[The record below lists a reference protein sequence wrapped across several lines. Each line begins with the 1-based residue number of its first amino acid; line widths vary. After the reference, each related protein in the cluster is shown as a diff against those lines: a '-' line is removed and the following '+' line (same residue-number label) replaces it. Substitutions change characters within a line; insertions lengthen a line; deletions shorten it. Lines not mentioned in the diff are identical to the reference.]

1 MRMQVAVLLGCLC
14 VMAER
19 GVCATSFLS
28 YTGNLA
34 NPEDVFET
42 TFSISVTSNIEI
54 LTWSFGGGTDRA
66 GSVIAPGGFD
76 PLVALFS
83 GPPATASIVTIAGN
97 PAADADTLSNPP
109 ISYTGNCPPAGM
121 VTIGTGT
128 GNAVCGDDHMQVLGL
143 AAGTYTLVLTDANY
157 VPFAVNPGPP
167 LSTLLSDGF
176 VDLTGG
182 VFQTCNTTG
191 DGTFC
196 ITPSSAFA
204 VDILD
209 LSCSVDHPG
218 CSGLSTPEPAS
229 SALLGLG
236 LIALGAFKFRNKNGI
251 APRELSRE
259 GA

>member
-1 MRMQVAVLLGCLC
+1 MRMQLAVLFVLWCG
-14 VMAER
+14 MAEM
-19 GVCATSFLS
+19 GVCGTSFLS

-42 TFSISVTSNIEI
+42 SFSISATSNIEV
-54 LTWSFGGGTDRA
+54 LTWSFGGGTNRA
-66 GSVIAPGGFD
+66 GTVIAPGGFD

-83 GPPATASIVTIAGN
+83 GPIATASIVTIAGS
-97 PAADADTLSNPP
+97 PAADGDTLSNPP
-109 ISYTGNCPPAGM
+109 ISYVGNCPPAGM

-128 GNAVCGDDHMQVLGL
+128 GNVVCGDDRMQILGL

-157 VPFAVNPGPP
+157 VPYAVNPGPP
-167 LSTLLSDGF
+167 ISTLLSDGF
-176 VDLTGG
+176 ADFTGG

-204 VDILD
+204 VDIVD

-218 CSGLSTPEPAS
+218 CSGLSTTPEPMS

-236 LIALGAFKFRNKNGI
+236 LAALGIFKFHNKRVHEKHG
-251 APRELSRE
+251 
-259 GA
+259 GMK